1 MLKLSCGLV
10 VTGWQTH
17 LNCNLVLNCAG
28 SPRRLLRQKLQDGK
42 RISFSEY
49 VKRPRCNIHQNR
61 WCITRG
67 TQLERW
73 VFPWSLVATTSHIL
87 ALKLTTFW
95 RLMIGSLSLSNL
107 CLISLNSAYISSTL
121 NQLYSLVCV
130 YHRAMSL
137 WFCKRFPITI
147 PL

>member
-1 MLKLSCGLV
+1 MLKLSRGLV
-10 VTGWQTH
+10 LTGWQARP
-17 LNCNLVLNCAG
+17 NCNIVLNCAG

-42 RISFSEY
+42 CISFSEY
-49 VKRPRCNIHQNR
+49 VKRPKCNIHRNR

-67 TQLERW
+67 TQLEKW
-73 VFPWSLVATTSHIL
+73 VFPWSLVATASHIL
-87 ALKLTTFW
+87 ALKLTTFQ
-95 RLMIGSLSLSNL
+95 RLMIRSLSLSNP
-107 CLISLNSAYISSTL
+107 CLIFLNSAYISSTL
-121 NQLYSLVCV
+121 NQVYSLVRV